1 MRGKSILFSIIS
13 IITYVG
19 VIFGIVMIVKTQF
32 LLGLVGLLLFIIP
45 VSFQKKA
52 ISEAGG
58 KVDGFIAKFG
68 VPIIAAIIG
77 LVAIMAVAFWINL

>member
-13 IITYVG
+13 IIMYVG

-45 VSFQKKA
+45 VFFQ
-52 ISEAGG
+52 
-58 KVDGFIAKFG
+58 
-68 VPIIAAIIG
+68 IG
-77 LVAIMAVAFWINL
+77 